1 MKGFIGVTENNW
13 VARGSDLL
21 RQPNALSALYPTDSI
36 EQRFLDAMLS
46 AVPR

>member
-13 VARGSDLL
+13 VARVSDLL